1 MWGINLTRKSYLEK
15 NRPLVKAYLKGLSE
29 SVRLMMADKEG
40 TIKLMT
46 QVLRIED
53 RDSLEYAYSM
63 TVADARPDLYPT
75 EEAIVNVLKTMSYED
90 PAFLSIQPYKHFDL
104 SLIEE
109 LKAEGR

>member
-1 MWGINLTRKSYLEK
+1 
-15 NRPLVKAYLKGLSE
+15 
-29 SVRLMMADKEG
+29 MMADKEG

-53 RDSLEYAYSM
+53 RDSLEYAYRM

-75 EEAIVNVLKTMSYED
+75 EESIVNVLKTMGYED
-90 PAFLSIQPYKHFDL
+90 PAFLSIPPYKHFDL

-109 LKAEGR
+109 LKSEAR